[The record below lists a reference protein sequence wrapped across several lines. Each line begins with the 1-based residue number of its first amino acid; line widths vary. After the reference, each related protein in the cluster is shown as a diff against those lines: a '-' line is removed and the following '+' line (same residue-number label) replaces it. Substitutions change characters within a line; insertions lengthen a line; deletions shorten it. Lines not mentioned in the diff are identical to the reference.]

1 MAGFYDIENY
11 NDLYLK
17 CKYDYDLLESTKGYI
32 EYSYNLLNLIFALN
46 HLYEWYIKDKDI
58 PNEKRD
64 ICIETFFPYENGE
77 NIGIEEVKK
86 YLTEKKRPT
95 PNTNQLLIRKVCN
108 NSKHFLRRDNDP
120 GQEMR
125 KNYTACAG
133 AGLYAG
139 AGHGAG
145 EYDKYNYYLE
155 QNDQNYDLLEI
166 LENLMAEW
174 EKFLAEGEI
183 KIVEGD

>member
-17 CKYDYDLLESTKGYI
+17 CKYDYALLESTKGYI
-32 EYSYNLLNLIFALN
+32 EYSYDLLNLIFSLN

-77 NIGIEEVKK
+77 SIGIKEVEN
-86 YLTEKKRPT
+86 YLKERKLET
-95 PNTNQLLIRKVCN
+95 NTKQFLIRKVCN
-108 NSKHFLRRDNDP
+108 NTKHFLRRDNDP
-120 GQEMR
+120 DQKMQ
-125 KNYTACAG
+125 KNFTACAG
-133 AGLYAG
+133 SGVYAG
-139 AGHGAG
+139 TGRCAG

-155 QNDQNYDLLEI
+155 HNDQKYDLLEI
-166 LENLMAEW
+166 LDKLMAEW
-174 EKFLAEGEI
+174 EEFLAEEEI
-183 KIVEGD
+183 RRVEGG